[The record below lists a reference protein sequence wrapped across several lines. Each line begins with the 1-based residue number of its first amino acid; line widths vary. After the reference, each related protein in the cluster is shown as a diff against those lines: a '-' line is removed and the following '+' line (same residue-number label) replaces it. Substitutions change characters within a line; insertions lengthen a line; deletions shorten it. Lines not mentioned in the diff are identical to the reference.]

1 MYGGGGEENALKDDK
16 GERQGEGVRSGNR
29 ERVNIAW
36 RELYLS
42 HLWLS
47 HSFRVHLIL
56 FQTLLGELIVLPQT
70 L

>member
-36 RELYLS
+36 REL
-42 HLWLS
+42 
-47 HSFRVHLIL
+47 
-56 FQTLLGELIVLPQT
+56 LP
-70 L
+70 